1 MKITTPLA
9 VFFNKIIPEQ
19 RINTSHVS
27 IYIVLYHYWF
37 SNQFENPI
45 HITRAEVMKKSKVS
59 SKATYHKCI
68 RDLHALGFI
77 NYVPSYH
84 PTEGSKVFLANLNNE
99 NGNDLQ

>member
-9 VFFNKIIPEQ
+9 IFFCRIIPEH

-27 IYIVLYHYWF
+27 VYVVLYHYWF
-37 SNQFENPI
+37 NNQFQNPI
-45 HITRAEVMKKSKVS
+45 YITRADVMKKAKIS

-68 RDLHALGFI
+68 KDLHSLGFI
-77 NYVPSYH
+77 NYIPSYH
-84 PTEGSKVFLANLNNE
+84 PIEGSKVYLPNLNND